1 LQIRFLFL
9 LLLPEWSDETGFP
22 FSVIPEG
29 FQRGDG
35 PHPAQP
41 SSNRPAA
48 AQGPVSSPL
57 DTDLSFGLSSSK
69 IADEAAADLSKSQMN
84 NDRDMDELLEA
95 ILPRGTS
102 DASQPDSVGQC
113 RNEVPLLWFCTSLQS
128 QLMPELDKLQRML
141 AKAGPRAGTVSQQ
154 HSQPSAFANAP
165 SGAVHSQANQTAV
178 SSANASAAQAQGA
191 KKATLPP
198 GVRLLYYNVSNRAIK
213 VSFSTERCLEP
224 GKCNV
229 VTKRCAGCR
238 CLSHESGSAL
248 VVAIS
253 SSTKPVFIAP
263 VAAGTQRPS

>member
-35 PHPAQP
+35 PDPAQP

-154 HSQPSAFANAP
+154 HAQPSAFANAP
-165 SGAVHSQANQTAV
+165 SGAVHSQANQPAA